1 MRVGWGQVR
10 GVLLDWAGT
19 TVDHGSCGPAQVF
32 REIFAARGITVTAAQ
47 ARGPMGRAKDEHIR
61 MLLELPEVAQQ
72 WQHKHGRP
80 PTGDDVRRLYEQ
92 FLPLQ
97 KQVLADHSEVIP
109 GVVAAIDRL
118 RQAGLAIGS
127 TTGYTSE
134 LMEIVRPL
142 AAAQGYKPDTCVCA
156 DQVPQGRPAPW
167 MNLLA
172 AQQLGVFP
180 ISAWVAVDDT
190 PVGIEAAKHAGMLAV
205 GVSRTGNALGL
216 GVRELEQLPAAE
228 LERGLAE
235 AERQFLA
242 AGADA
247 VIASVA
253 DLPRLLLSG

>member
-1 MRVGWGQVR
+1 MTIRWEGVR

-32 REIFAARGITVTAAQ
+32 HEIFAARGITVTAAQ

-61 MLLELPEVAQQ
+61 MLLELPEVAEQ
-72 WQHKHGRP
+72 WIGLYGRP
-80 PTGDDVRRLYEQ
+80 ATGDDVLRLYEE

-97 KQVLADHSEVIP
+97 KQVLASHSAVIP
-109 GVVAAIDRL
+109 GVVTAIDRL
-118 RQAGLAIGS
+118 RLAGLAIGS
-127 TTGYTSE
+127 TTGYTRE
-134 LMEIVRPL
+134 LMAIVEPL
-142 AAAQGYKPDTCVCA
+142 AAAQGYKPDACVCA

-167 MNLLA
+167 MNLQA

-180 ISAWVAVDDT
+180 VSAWVAVDDT
-190 PVGIEAAKHAGMLAV
+190 PVGIQAAKHAGMLAV

-216 GVRELEQLPAAE
+216 SLEE
-228 LERGLAE
+228 LERLSPAELGRKLAE
-235 AERQFLA
+235 AERQFLE

-253 DLPRLLLSG
+253 DLPTLLLAG